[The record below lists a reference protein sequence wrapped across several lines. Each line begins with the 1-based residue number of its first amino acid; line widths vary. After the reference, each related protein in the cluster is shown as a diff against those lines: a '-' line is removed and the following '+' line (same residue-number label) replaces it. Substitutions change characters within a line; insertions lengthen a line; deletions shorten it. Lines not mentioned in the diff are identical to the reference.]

1 MLTFIFIV
9 LCLYVDERLV
19 PLPLFNRHR
28 GVDLYSIAHASTTL
42 AHRVFARVLLH
53 DQLVEVSGGG
63 GGVALGQVLM
73 IRCICVNFF
82 CSFFVA
88 QWFVLYGTCRLQL
101 LRDALQIERSIET
114 KRWCCASEQNGRREQ
129 IENRTCFGGQS
140 TR

>member
-1 MLTFIFIV
+1 MLTFVFFV
-9 LCLYVDERLV
+9 LWLYVDERLV

-53 DQLVEVSGGG
+53 DQLVEVSG
-63 GGVALGQVLM
+63 VVLGQVLM
-73 IRCICVNFF
+73 IRCICVCVDLS

-114 KRWCCASEQNGRREQ
+114 KRWCRASEQNGRREQ